1 MRVKVFFS
9 LIVIILF
16 ANIACKNADVKDHNH
31 NYTEDNHPVRL
42 LYLSSIEALNEGDLD
57 LFLANFAPEIKM
69 YGTDGNYFGQNA
81 LRERFENVL
90 QQFPKVRMEIP
101 ELKLKIL
108 SNNVVLVNFE
118 WKVFPMGQGP
128 AYNGIGSGLYTYR
141 NNKWAEILEIETVTH
156 VDKELEDRK

>member
-9 LIVIILF
+9 LIGIILF

-101 ELKLKIL
+101 ELILKIL